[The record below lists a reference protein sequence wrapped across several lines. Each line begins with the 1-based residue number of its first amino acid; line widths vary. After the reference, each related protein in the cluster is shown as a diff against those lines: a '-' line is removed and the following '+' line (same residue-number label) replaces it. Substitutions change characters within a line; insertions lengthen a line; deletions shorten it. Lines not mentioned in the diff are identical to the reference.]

1 MNKDVCVKN
10 RVHLKARNPTYN
22 THLVQEVEITPLN
35 PKPGD
40 QLKVTIK
47 GGCNERTPVEID
59 HEQELRVVRNSFKV
73 QINKIH
79 VPWHKNTLLI
89 EAKNVATMNV
99 AAKFIIW
106 ITKKVNVTNGV
117 AQYTLKDVPKGIYNI
132 KLSGTAPQDVSKVII
147 KIKAIS
153 ELQMDES
160 GSCVY
165 NFDPSCE
172 FTGNFKVKCGQLEK
186 SVEIKNTES
195 TLVRD

>member
-1 MNKDVCVKN
+1 MKN
-10 RVHLKARNPTYN
+10 RAHLKARNPIYN

-40 QLKVTIK
+40 RLNVTIK
-47 GGCNERTPVEID
+47 GGCNERTQVEID
-59 HEQELRVVRNSFKV
+59 YEQELRVVGDSFKV

-79 VPWHKNTLLI
+79 VPWHKNTLFI
-89 EAKNVATMNV
+89 EAKNVVTMNV

-106 ITKKVNVTNGV
+106 ITKKVNVTKGV
-117 AQYTLKDVPKGIYNI
+117 AQYTLKDVPKGTYNI
-132 KLSGTAPQDVSKVII
+132 KLSGTTPQDVSKVII

-153 ELQMDES
+153 EFQMDEL

-172 FTGNFKVKCGQLEK
+172 FTGNFKVKCSQLEK
-186 SVEIKNTES
+186 SVEIKNPES
-195 TLVRD
+195 TRARD